1 MANKIKV
8 KLIMELH
15 AAGVSRNTIADTRHM
30 GRNSVS
36 EVIRIAQQLGISAD
50 DVRVL
55 SEEEAYQLFY
65 PNKFQTESIYQAPD
79 YDSVHEELSK
89 TGVTLKTLWKEY
101 CDKCKINDVLAMGY
115 TRFCEGY
122 RTYTVRNSL
131 TNHLEHKPGAVTE
144 VDWSGPTMSFID
156 GNTGEEIKVYLF
168 VATLPYSMY
177 SYVEPTLNMKMDT
190 WIRCNVHMFEY
201 FGGVTTRIVCD
212 NLKTGVVSHPREGEI
227 ILTEDYE
234 AFGNHYVTAIMPAQV
249 RKPKQK
255 ASVEGTVGN
264 IATAIIAKL
273 RNRTFTSFAELKTA
287 VEEKLNE
294 FNRAPFQKREG
305 SRQQVYEQEKTHLRP
320 LPDTPYEIA
329 SWDRKHKVG
338 LDFHVIYKKNRYSVP
353 YQYAKQYADL
363 RVTDTH
369 VEIYINGQRVTTHQ
383 RFPSYIEYKH
393 STKPEHM
400 PPEFLRQEW
409 DDERIKRWADSIGPN
424 TRNVIDRIFGSYE
437 IKEQGYNPTLSVLR
451 LSKTYSQ
458 ERLETACEL
467 ALKKYRMPRYHHL
480 KALLSANQDKLYL
493 ESKVKDT
500 SEEEN
505 SHLGYLRGAEYY
517 GGSHHDR

>member
-1 MANKIKV
+1 
-8 KLIMELH
+8 
-15 AAGVSRNTIADTRHM
+15 
-30 GRNSVS
+30 
-36 EVIRIAQQLGISAD
+36 
-50 DVRVL
+50 
-55 SEEEAYQLFY
+55 
-65 PNKFQTESIYQAPD
+65 
-79 YDSVHEELSK
+79 
-89 TGVTLKTLWKEY
+89 
-101 CDKCKINDVLAMGY
+101 
-115 TRFCEGY
+115 
-122 RTYTVRNSL
+122 
-131 TNHLEHKPGAVTE
+131 
-144 VDWSGPTMSFID
+144 MSFID

-190 WIRCNVHMFEY
+190 WIRCNVHMFEF

-212 NLKTGVVSHPREGEI
+212 NLKTGVVSHPKEGEI

-273 RNRTFTSFAELKTA
+273 RNRTFTSLAELKTA
-287 VEEKLNE
+287 VEEKLDE

-505 SHLGYLRGAEYY
+505 GHLGYLRGAEYY